1 MLEHILEFDFKL
13 FQLINIY
20 WTNSV
25 FDSVLPFLRNK
36 YFWTPFYIF
45 LFSYFIINFKK
56 KGLLLILII
65 ILLIFVSDQLS
76 SHVIKPF
83 VGRLRPCNEI
93 LIKDYVRLLANC
105 SSGFSF
111 PSSHATN
118 HFALAFFLIVLF
130 NKRYKWVFPVLF
142 FWAFAISY
150 SQVYVGVHYPLDILT
165 GGFLGTIIGITF
177 GMIPKNHLNLEI

>member
-1 MLEHILEFDFKL
+1 MNLCYKAHNRNVIWLL
-13 FQLINIY
+13 N
-20 WTNSV
+20 
-25 FDSVLPFLRNK
+25 FDSSRINCLCNR
-36 YFWTPFYIF
+36 YF
-45 LFSYFIINFKK
+45 N
-56 KGLLLILII
+56 
-65 ILLIFVSDQLS
+65 ILLIFVSDQIS